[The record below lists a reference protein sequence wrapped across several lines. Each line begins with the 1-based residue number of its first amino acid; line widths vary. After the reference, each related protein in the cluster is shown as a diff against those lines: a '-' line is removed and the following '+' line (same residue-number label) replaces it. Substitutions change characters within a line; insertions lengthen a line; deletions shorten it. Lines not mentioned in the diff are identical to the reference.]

1 MNREAER
8 QRALM
13 AALLG
18 QGDLPPGIVQSPA
31 RIERGLQAYRANAG
45 ASAARALATSFPTVQ
60 ALMGEASFAAMA
72 RAYWHAQPPVR
83 GDLACL
89 GEALPA
95 FIADSDQLADVPYL
109 ADTARLDWLLAQA
122 ERAADA
128 VADIATLN
136 LLAEADAA
144 QLQLELMPGVALLR
158 SAYPVVSVWLAHQP
172 GDEAEA
178 HRTRARDALA
188 AGSGEH
194 TLVWRSG
201 WRARAQAVDEP
212 TARWVLSL
220 LRGDTLAA
228 ALGQAGEG
236 FEFEPWLVQ
245 AVQHAWVKCAC
256 KVSGAEATKA

>member
-1 MNREAER
+1 MNGEAER

-18 QGDLPPGIVQSPA
+18 EAELPPGLAQSPA
-31 RIERGLQAYRANAG
+31 RVERGLQAYRANAG
-45 ASAARALATSFPTVQ
+45 ASAERALATSFPTVQ

-72 RAYWHAQPPVR
+72 RDYWHARPPVR
-83 GDLACL
+83 GDLASL

-95 FIADSDQLADVPYL
+95 FIADSEQLADVPYL
-109 ADTARLDWLLAQA
+109 ADAARLDWLMAQA

-128 VADIATLN
+128 VAEIATLS
-136 LLAEADAA
+136 LLAEADAS
-144 QLQLELMPGVALLR
+144 QLHLELMPGVALLS
-158 SAYPVVSVWLAHQP
+158 SAHPVVSVWLAHQP

-194 TLVWRSG
+194 AMVWRSG
-201 WRARAQAVDEP
+201 WRARAQAVDES

-220 LRGDTLAA
+220 LRSDTLAE

-245 AVQHAWVKCAC
+245 AVQHAWVRAC
-256 KVSGAEATKA
+256 KVLESEATKP